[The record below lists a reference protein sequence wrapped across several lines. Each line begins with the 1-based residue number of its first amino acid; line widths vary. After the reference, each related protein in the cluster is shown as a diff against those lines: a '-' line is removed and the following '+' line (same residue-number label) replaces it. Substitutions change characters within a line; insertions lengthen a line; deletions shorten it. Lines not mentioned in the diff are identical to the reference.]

1 MMLSEDVLAW
11 VQLTRAPGLDS
22 SALEAA
28 IDLLG
33 SANAILRAPEALLQ
47 RTGIGAAARDFLLNA
62 RSPSAAEQRWLGDAR
77 RHLLPFTDPRYPLP
91 LHALSDRPIA
101 LYVEGNIEVLSD
113 PQLAVVGS
121 RNPTPQGSDTAFEF
135 AHDLAERGL
144 GIVSGLAQG
153 IDAAAH
159 RGALA
164 AQGITLAVLGS
175 GLDVIYPRSHRD
187 LSEVIAQQGA
197 LVSEFPP
204 RTAPRR
210 ANFPQRNRIIAAL
223 SLGTLVVEAARRS
236 GSLIT
241 SRWANELG
249 REVFAV
255 PGSIHNPMSRGCHEL
270 IKQGAKLVETPHDIL
285 SELNFSAFF
294 AGSHPAPTTGVPA
307 RRAPA
312 GMDNEHKILLDAL
325 GFDPADL
332 DKLVVRTGF
341 KPEAVS
347 SMMLILELEG
357 HVQAAPG
364 GRYSRVAN
372 RRAGGER

>member
-11 VQLTRAPGLDS
+11 VQLARAPGLDA
-22 SALEAA
+22 SALAA
-28 IDLLG
+28 ALDLLG
-33 SANAILRAPEALLQ
+33 SASAILTAPETLLE
-47 RTGIGAAARDFLLNA
+47 RIGIDAPARGFLLNA
-62 RSPSAAEQRWLGDAR
+62 PASSAAEQRWLGDAR
-77 RHLLPFTDPRYPLP
+77 HHLLPFTDPRYPTV
-91 LHALSDRPIA
+91 LHALADRPIA
-101 LYVEGNIEVLSD
+101 LYVAGDIEVLCD

-135 AHDLAERGL
+135 AHYLAERGL

-175 GLDVIYPRSHRD
+175 GLDVIYPRAHRD
-187 LSEVIAQQGA
+187 LSEAIAQQGA
-197 LVSEFPP
+197 LVSEFPL

-255 PGSIHNPMSRGCHEL
+255 PGSIHNPLSRGCHEL

-294 AGSHPAPTTGVPA
+294 ADSHHARTGIVPA
-307 RRAPA
+307 RPAAA

-332 DKLVVRTGF
+332 DKLVIRTGF